1 MPSRPA
7 AAVRWMSPLV
17 EPPIACRTT
26 SALRNAAAVITSLGF
41 GPPLSA
47 IATAWRPLASAERRR
62 SAWVAGMLAECGSAR
77 PMISTM
83 HAIVL
88 AVPITMQVPAVG
100 ARRPLTASISSAA
113 MRPPR
118 KSPHR
123 RRQSVHA
130 PSVSPRWW
138 PTSIGPTGT
147 NTAGTSADAAAII
160 CAGIVLSQPPIRTTE
175 SIGCARSISSVSIA
189 IRLRRN
195 MLVGYANDSWIEIV
209 GNSIGRPPASITPR
223 LIASTS
229 LGTLPWQAL

>member
-1 MPSRPA
+1 
-7 AAVRWMSPLV
+7 
-17 EPPIACRTT
+17 
-26 SALRNAAAVITSLGF
+26 
-41 GPPLSA
+41 
-47 IATAWRPLASAERRR
+47 
-62 SAWVAGMLAECGSAR
+62 
-77 PMISTM
+77 MISTM

-100 ARRPLTASISSAA
+100 ASRPLTASISSAL

-118 KSPHR
+118 KSLHR

-147 NTAGTSADAAAII
+147 KIAGTSADAAAII
-160 CAGIVLSQPPIRTTE
+160 CAGIVLSQPPMRTTE
-175 SIGCARSISSVSIA
+175 SIGCARIISSVSIA

-195 MLVGYANDSWIEIV
+195 MLVGCANDSWIEIV

-229 LGTLPWQAL
+229 CGTLPWQAL